1 MSVPVDE
8 RDRLVRS
15 SAAVAGG
22 TLLSR
27 VTGLLRVAVL
37 AYAVGRLTLADTYN
51 LANSTP
57 NIVYELLLGGV
68 LSATLVPLFV
78 DHRERRD
85 EHATAAVFTVAMTVL
100 VVLTAIAMLFAPLIA
115 RLYAL
120 DTTGTERVAQLH
132 VMTIFTLWFLPQM
145 VFYGLTALATA
156 VLNARR
162 RFVAAAYAPVLNN
175 VLVIGVLVV
184 FAHLTSGSRAQWT
197 DVRRISADAG
207 KLTLLGA
214 GTTAGIAAMALVLL
228 PAMHHARIRLRAAFD
243 WRHPAVRKMLRLSG
257 WTIGYVVTNQI
268 ALLFVLVLAKSGTTG
283 NVAAYLYAYTFYQV
297 PYGLLAVSIMT
308 TMMPE
313 LSRSAAQLDFPG
325 LARNFRL
332 GLRYLLLLML
342 PAAVLFVALAQPMVG
357 VLVRG
362 EFHAHDAAITA
373 DTLQA
378 FSIGLVPFSVYL
390 YALRGFYALHDTRTP
405 FLINAIEN
413 GINIALALVLFPSLG
428 VQGLALAWS
437 GAYSVAAILA
447 LVMLRRRVP
456 RPVDRDVGLSAIRA
470 ALAGAALAIVASPLA
485 AAIGRTSAN
494 RAIVTTAVAGLAG
507 AGAYVVVLVI
517 LRTPELRS
525 LLGTLR
531 GANPARRVTM
541 GDVPESE

>member
-1 MSVPVDE
+1 MTDVVDD

-15 SAAVAGG
+15 SAAVATG

-27 VTGLLRVAVL
+27 ITGLLRVAVL
-37 AYAVGRLTLADTYN
+37 AYAVGRASLADTYN
-51 LANSTP
+51 IANSTP

-78 DHRERRD
+78 EQLQSDDDRG
-85 EHATAAVFTVAMTVL
+85 TAAIFTVAMTVL
-100 VVLTAIAMLFAPLIA
+100 TVLTAIAMLFAPLIA

-120 DTTGTERVAQLH
+120 DTSGTERVAQLH
-132 VMTIFTLWFLPQM
+132 VMTILTLWFLPQM
-145 VFYGLTALATA
+145 VFYGLTALASA
-156 VLNARR
+156 MLNARR

-175 VLVIGVLVV
+175 VLVIGVLIA
-184 FAHLTSGSRAQWT
+184 FARMTAGSRSQWI
-197 DVRRISADAG
+197 DVRKISGDAG

-214 GTTAGIAAMALVLL
+214 GTTAGIVVMGLVLL
-228 PAMHHARIRLRAAFD
+228 PALHHARTRLRAAFD

-257 WTIGYVVTNQI
+257 WTIGYVITNQI
-268 ALLFVLVLAKSGTTG
+268 ALLYVLVLAKSGATG
-283 NVAAYLYAYTFYQV
+283 NVSAYLYAYTFYQV
-297 PYGLLAVSIMT
+297 PHGLLAVSIMT

-313 LSRSAAQLDFPG
+313 LSSSASRLDFPE
-325 LARNFRL
+325 LARKFRL

-342 PAAVLFVALAQPMVG
+342 PASVLFVALAQPMVG

-362 EFHAHDAAITA
+362 GFHAHDAAVTA

-405 FLINAIEN
+405 FVINAVEN
-413 GINIALALVLFPSLG
+413 ALNIGLAVVLFPSLG
-428 VQGLALAWS
+428 VQGLALAWT
-437 GAYSVAAILA
+437 GAYSVAAVLA
-447 LVMLRRRVP
+447 LVMLHRRVP
-456 RPVDRDVGLSAIRA
+456 HPIDRDVRASAVRA
-470 ALAGAALAIVASPLA
+470 VLAGAALAIVASPLA

-494 RAIVTTAVAGLAG
+494 RALFTTAAAGLAG
-507 AGAYVVVLVI
+507 GLAYVVVLFV

-525 LLGTLR
+525 LSSVLRR
-531 GANPARRVTM
+531 GATPL
-541 GDVPESE
+541 DV

>member
-1 MSVPVDE
+1 MSASANTPVHA

-15 SAAVAGG
+15 SAAVATG

-37 AYAVGRLTLADTYN
+37 AYAVGRSSLADTYN

-68 LSATLVPLFV
+68 LSATLIPLFV
-78 DHRERRD
+78 DHLERGDTR
-85 EHATAAVFTVAMTVL
+85 ATSAVFTVALSVL
-100 VVLTAIAMLFAPLIA
+100 AVLTAIAMLFAPLIA
-115 RLYAL
+115 RLYSL
-120 DTTGTERVAQLH
+120 DTSGTERTAQLH

-156 VLNARR
+156 LLNARR

-175 VLVIGVLVV
+175 LIVIGVLVV
-184 FAHLTSGSRAQWT
+184 FAHITAGSRSEWIH
-197 DVRRISADAG
+197 VRRISGDAG

-228 PAMHHARIRLRAAFD
+228 PAMHSARTHLRAAFD
-243 WRHPAVRKMLRLSG
+243 WKHPAVRKMLRLSG

-283 NVAAYLYAYTFYQV
+283 DVSAYLYAYTFYQV
-297 PYGLLAVSIMT
+297 PHGLLAVSIMT

-313 LSRSAAQLDFPG
+313 FSSSAAQLDLAG
-325 LARNFRL
+325 LARKFRL
-332 GLRYLLLLML
+332 GLRYIVLLML

-362 EFHAHDAAITA
+362 GFHPHDAAVTA

-378 FSIGLVPFSVYL
+378 FSIGLVPFSVYI
-390 YALRGFYALHDTRTP
+390 YALRGFYALADTRTP
-405 FLINAIEN
+405 FVINAIEN
-413 GINIALALVLFPSLG
+413 AANIGLALALFPTLG
-428 VQGLALAWS
+428 VQGLALAWT

-456 RPVDRDVGLSAIRA
+456 GPVDAAVGATLVRA
-470 ALAGAALAIVASPLA
+470 SIAGVALAIVASPLA
-485 AAIGRTSAN
+485 AAIGHATAN
-494 RAIVTTAVAGLAG
+494 RALVGTTAAAAAGGIAYLLALL
-507 AGAYVVVLVI
+507 A
-517 LRTPELRS
+517 LRTPELKS
-525 LLGTLR
+525 LLATLR
-531 GANPARRVTM
+531 RAPAPL
-541 GDVPESE
+541 DV

>member
-1 MSVPVDE
+1 MTAAVNTSADD

-15 SAAVAGG
+15 SAAVAMG

-27 VTGLLRVAVL
+27 VTGLLRIAVL
-37 AYAVGRLTLADTYN
+37 AYAVGRASLADTYN

-78 DHRERRD
+78 EHVERGD
-85 EHATAAVFTVAMTVL
+85 ERATAAVFTVALTAL
-100 VVLTAIAMLFAPLIA
+100 TLLTAIAMLFAPLIA

-120 DTTGTERVAQLH
+120 DTSGTEREAQLH
-132 VMTIFTLWFLPQM
+132 VMTVFTLWFLPQIA
-145 VFYGLTALATA
+145 FYGLTALASA
-156 VLNARR
+156 LLNARR

-175 VLVIGVLVV
+175 VIVIGVLAA
-184 FAHLTSGSRAQWT
+184 FANLTSGSRSDWI
-197 DVRRISADAG
+197 DVRRISGDAG

-214 GTTAGIAAMALVLL
+214 GTTAGIAAMGLVLL
-228 PAMHHARIRLRAAFD
+228 PALHHARVRLRVAFD
-243 WRHPAVRKMLRLSG
+243 WRHPAVRQMLRLSG
-257 WTIGYVVTNQI
+257 WTIGYVVANQI
-268 ALLFVLVLAKSGTTG
+268 ALLFVLVLAKSGDTG
-283 NVAAYLYAYTFYQV
+283 DVSAYLYAYAFYQV
-297 PYGLLAVSIMT
+297 PHGLLAVSIMT

-313 LSRSAAQLDFPG
+313 LSSSAAQRDFPG
-325 LARNFRL
+325 LARRFRL
-332 GLRYLLLLML
+332 GLRYLVLLML

-362 EFHAHDAAITA
+362 GFDPHDAAVTA

-405 FLINAIEN
+405 FLINAVEN
-413 GINIALALVLFPSLG
+413 VVNVALALALFPALG

-437 GAYSVAAILA
+437 GAYAVAAVLA
-447 LVMLRRRVP
+447 LAILRRRVP
-456 RPVDRDVGLSAIRA
+456 QPVDRTVRA
-470 ALAGAALAIVASPLA
+470 SMVRASIAGVVLAIVASPLA
-485 AAIGRTSAN
+485 AAIGRTPAN
-494 RAIVTTAVAGLAG
+494 RALLATAAAGLVG
-507 AGAYVVVLVI
+507 GGAYVLVLAI

-531 GANPARRVTM
+531 RGPSPL
-541 GDVPESE
+541 DV

>member
-1 MSVPVDE
+1 MSIPVDD

-15 SAAVAGG
+15 SAAVATG

-78 DHRERRD
+78 DQLERGD
-85 EHATAAVFTVAMTVL
+85 DQATAAVFTVALTVL
-100 VVLTAIAMLFAPLIA
+100 AVLTAIAMLFAPLIA

-120 DTTGTERVAQLH
+120 DTSGTERTAQLH

-145 VFYGLTALATA
+145 VFYGLTALSTA
-156 VLNARR
+156 LLNARR

-175 VLVIGVLVV
+175 VIVIGVLVA
-184 FAHLTSGSRAQWT
+184 FAHMTTGSRSQWT
-197 DVRRISADAG
+197 DVRRITGDVG

-214 GTTAGIAAMALVLL
+214 GTTAGVAAMALVLL
-228 PAMHHARIRLRAAFD
+228 PALRNARTRLRASFD
-243 WRHPAVRKMLRLSG
+243 WRNPAVRKMLRLSG
-257 WTIGYVVTNQI
+257 WTIGYVVTNQV
-268 ALLFVLVLAKSGTTG
+268 ALLFVLVLAKSGHAG
-283 NVAAYLYAYTFYQV
+283 DVSAYLYAYTFYQV
-297 PYGLLAVSIMT
+297 PHGLLAVSIMT

-313 LSRSAAQLDFPG
+313 LSSSAARLDFPE
-325 LARNFRL
+325 LARKFRL
-332 GLRYLLLLML
+332 GLRYLVLAMV
-342 PAAVLFVALAQPMVG
+342 PASVLFIALAQPMVG

-362 EFHAHDAAITA
+362 GFHAHDAAVTA

-378 FSIGLVPFSVYL
+378 FAIGLVPFSVYL

-405 FLINAIEN
+405 FLINAVEN
-413 GINIALALVLFPSLG
+413 MVNVGLALALFPSLG
-428 VQGLALAWS
+428 VQGLALAWT
-437 GAYSVAAILA
+437 GAYSVAAVLA

-456 RPVDRDVGLSAIRA
+456 RPVDRDVRASVVRA
-470 ALAGAALAIVASPLA
+470 AIAGAVLAIVASPLA
-485 AAIGRTSAN
+485 AAIGRSSAN
-494 RAIVTTAVAGLAG
+494 RALVTTAIAGLAG
-507 AGAYVVVLVI
+507 AGAYAIVLVG
-517 LRTPELRS
+517 LRTPELKS
-525 LLGTLR
+525 LMGALR
-531 GANPARRVTM
+531 RAPGA
-541 GDVPESE
+541 GDV

>member
-1 MSVPVDE
+1 LNIPVDDRE
-8 RDRLVRS
+8 RLVRS
-15 SAAVAGG
+15 SAAVAMG

-37 AYAVGRLTLADTYN
+37 AYAVGRASLADTYN

-57 NIVYELLLGGV
+57 NIVYELILGGV
-68 LSATLVPLFV
+68 LSSTLVPLFV
-78 DHRERRD
+78 EHLQRRD
-85 EHATAAVFTVAMTVL
+85 ERATAAVFTVALTAL

-120 DTTGTERVAQLH
+120 DTTGTERAAQLH

-156 VLNARR
+156 LLNARR

-175 VLVIGVLVV
+175 LIVIGVLVA
-184 FAHLTSGSRAQWT
+184 FAHMTAGSRSEWT
-197 DVRRISADAG
+197 DVLRITGDAG

-228 PAMHHARIRLRAAFD
+228 PAMHHARIRLRATFD

-257 WTIGYVVTNQI
+257 WTIGYVVTNQV

-283 NVAAYLYAYTFYQV
+283 DVSAYLYAYAFYQV
-297 PYGLLAVSIMT
+297 PHGLLAVSIMT

-313 LSRSAAQLDFPG
+313 LSRSAARLDFPDLG
-325 LARNFRL
+325 RKFRL
-332 GLRYLLLLML
+332 GLRYLVLLML

-362 EFHAHDAAITA
+362 GFRPHDAAVTA

-405 FLINAIEN
+405 FVINAVEN
-413 GINIALALVLFPSLG
+413 VVNVVLALALFPTLG
-428 VQGLALAWS
+428 VQGLALAWT
-437 GAYSVAAILA
+437 GAYSVAAILGLA
-447 LVMLRRRVP
+447 MLGRRVP
-456 RPVDRDVGLSAIRA
+456 QPVDRDVRASIVRAI
-470 ALAGAALAIVASPLA
+470 LAGAVLAIVASPLA

-494 RAIVTTAVAGLAG
+494 RALVATAVAGLAG
-507 AGAYVVVLVI
+507 GVAYGLVLVA

-531 GANPARRVTM
+531 RGPAPLEV
-541 GDVPESE
+541 

>member
-1 MSVPVDE
+1 VSALNVPVDDRE
-8 RDRLVRS
+8 RLVRS
-15 SAAVAGG
+15 SAAVAMG

-37 AYAVGRLTLADTYN
+37 AYAIGRASLADTYN

-78 DHRERRD
+78 EQLQRRD
-85 EHATAAVFTVAMTVL
+85 ERATAAVFTVALTAL
-100 VVLTAIAMLFAPLIA
+100 TALTAIAMLFAPLIA

-120 DTTGTERVAQLH
+120 DTTGTERAAQLH

-145 VFYGLTALATA
+145 VFYGLTALASA
-156 VLNARR
+156 LLNARR

-175 VLVIGVLVV
+175 LIVIGVLVA
-184 FAHLTSGSRAQWT
+184 FAHMTAGSRSQWT
-197 DVRRISADAG
+197 DVRRISGDAG

-228 PAMHHARIRLRAAFD
+228 PAMRHARTRLRAAFD

-283 NVAAYLYAYTFYQV
+283 DVSAYLYAYAFYQV
-297 PYGLLAVSIMT
+297 PHGLLAVSIMT

-313 LSRSAAQLDFPG
+313 LSHSAAQLDFAG
-325 LARNFRL
+325 LARKFRL
-332 GLRYLLLLML
+332 GLRYLMLLMV
-342 PAAVLFVALAQPMVG
+342 PAAVLFITLAQPMVG

-362 EFHAHDAAITA
+362 GFRPHDAAVTA

-405 FLINAIEN
+405 FVINAVEN
-413 GINIALALVLFPSLG
+413 VVNVVLALALFPSLG
-428 VQGLALAWS
+428 VQGLALAWT
-437 GAYSVAAILA
+437 GAYSVAAILGLA
-447 LVMLRRRVP
+447 MLGRRVP
-456 RPVDRDVGLSAIRA
+456 RPVDRDVRGSMSRA
-470 ALAGAALAIVASPLA
+470 AIAGAVLAIVASPLA

-494 RAIVTTAVAGLAG
+494 RALVATAVAGLAG
-507 AGAYVVVLVI
+507 GVAYVLVLVA

-531 GANPARRVTM
+531 RTAPLEV
-541 GDVPESE
+541 